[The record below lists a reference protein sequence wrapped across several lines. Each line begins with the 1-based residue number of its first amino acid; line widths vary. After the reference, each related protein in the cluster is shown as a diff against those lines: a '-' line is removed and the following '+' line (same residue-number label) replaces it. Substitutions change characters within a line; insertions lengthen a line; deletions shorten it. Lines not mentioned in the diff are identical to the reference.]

1 MRERPAVG
9 LTLFDK
15 IWNAHRVGTRDD
27 GRDLLYID
35 RHLVHDLHA
44 PHAFKALSQQQRTVR
59 RPDLTLVVQDH
70 TVPTRGAIQILSD
83 NMAAS
88 QAACQ
93 PHGVGFVDHR
103 SPQHGISHI
112 ISVEQGWAL
121 PGKTLACPD
130 SHASTVGALGCL
142 AFGCGTTELVHILAT
157 QTMALAKPK
166 QMRVLLNGQLRAG
179 VNAKDVAL
187 HLIRQ
192 VGVTAG
198 RGHAVEYAGPVVR
211 AMGLEGRMT
220 LCNMTI
226 EWGGRT
232 CLIAPDANTLAW
244 FQDPQN
250 QMPADI
256 TAAMAQAIG
265 PWQSDD
271 DAVFDAEITLD
282 CSAIQPSITWGTDPS
297 QAIGLGEGV
306 PSTQDLNPEQQ
317 ARHQQAL
324 DYMGLQAGQSLQGLA
339 VQRVFIGSCTNARL
353 SDLREA
359 ARIVQGR
366 RVADGVVALVVPGS
380 TKIKAQAE
388 AEGLDRVFVQAGFQ
402 WHAAGCSM
410 CAGANGEVGQSGE
423 RCIATS
429 NRNFENRQGRG
440 VRTHLASPATAAA
453 CAIAGHIVD
462 AATLLEG

>member
-1 MRERPAVG
+1 MG

-15 IWNAHRVGTRDD
+15 IWNAHCVGVRED
-27 GRDLLYID
+27 GRELLYID
-35 RHLVHDLHA
+35 RHIVHDLHA
-44 PHAFKALSQQQRTVR
+44 PHAFKELGRQQREVR
-59 RPDLTLVVQDH
+59 RKDLTLVVQDH
-70 TVPTRGAIQILSD
+70 TVPTRGDATLLSD

-88 QAACQ
+88 QEACRE
-93 PHGVGFVDHR
+93 HNVSFIDHR

-157 QTMALAKPK
+157 QTMALSKPQ
-166 QMRVLLNGQLRAG
+166 QMRIHLTGQLQPG

-187 HLIRQ
+187 HLIRT
-192 VGVTAG
+192 VGITAG
-198 RGHAVEYAGPVVR
+198 RGYAVEYAGSVIR
-211 AMGLEGRMT
+211 DMDLEGRMT

-232 CLIAPDANTLAW
+232 CLIEPDAKTVAWYQDQAGDMPAQTLA
-244 FQDPQN
+244 FVSEQSGQLHSDP
-250 QMPADI
+250 
-256 TAAMAQAIG
+256 
-265 PWQSDD
+265 
-271 DAVFDAEITLD
+271 DAKFDVELTVD
-282 CSAIQPSITWGTDPS
+282 CASVQPQITWGTDPS
-297 QAIGLGEGV
+297 QTIGIRETIPLLTGA
-306 PSTQDLNPEQQ
+306 SSDQQ
-317 ARHQQAL
+317 ARQAQAL
-324 DYMGLQAGQSLQGLA
+324 EYMGLQAGQSLQELA

-359 ARIVQGR
+359 ARVVKHR
-366 RVADGVVALVVPGS
+366 HVAKNVVALVVPGS
-380 TKIKAQAE
+380 AQIKVQAE
-388 AEGLDRVFVQAGFQ
+388 AEGLDQIFIQAGFQ
-402 WHAAGCSM
+402 WHASGCSM
-410 CAGANGEVGQSGE
+410 CAGANGEVGEFGE
-423 RCIATS
+423 RCVATS

-462 AATLLEG
+462 AADLISD